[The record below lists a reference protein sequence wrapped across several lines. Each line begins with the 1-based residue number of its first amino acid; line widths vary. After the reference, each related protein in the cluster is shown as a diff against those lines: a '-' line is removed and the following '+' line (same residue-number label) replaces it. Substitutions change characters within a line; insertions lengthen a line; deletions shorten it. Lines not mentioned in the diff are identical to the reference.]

1 MVFIFLSL
9 VNSSI
14 SLIYVILT
22 LYKLLSQQYSGR
34 VSPIAVTDLGQALLI
49 LGLPADQWGEHKH
62 VALMPAGLQC
72 PVLSWPP

>member
-9 VNSSI
+9 VSSSI

-34 VSPIAVTDLGQALLI
+34 VSPISVALS
-49 LGLPADQWGEHKH
+49 ADQCGEHKH

-72 PVLSWPP
+72 PVLSGPP